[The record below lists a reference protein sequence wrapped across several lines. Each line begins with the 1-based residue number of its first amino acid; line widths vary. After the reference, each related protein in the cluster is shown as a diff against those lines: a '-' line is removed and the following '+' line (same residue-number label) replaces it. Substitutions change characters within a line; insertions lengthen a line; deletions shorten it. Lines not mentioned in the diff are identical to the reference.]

1 MLCLTVNRFKGVEGT
16 EESANTRNALLIKP
30 RTFFGCAKFF
40 RFHPRRPFGNEFNL
54 LNRLGLKALSRSVE
68 SEIEMKVLELF
79 VVAAALTCAAAR
91 VVGK

>member
-16 EESANTRNALLIKP
+16 GESANTRNSLLIKP

-40 RFHPRRPFGNEFNL
+40 RFHPRFGNEFNL
-54 LNRLGLKALSRSVE
+54 LIRLGSKALEVFE

-79 VVAAALTCAAAR
+79 VVAAVLTCAAAR